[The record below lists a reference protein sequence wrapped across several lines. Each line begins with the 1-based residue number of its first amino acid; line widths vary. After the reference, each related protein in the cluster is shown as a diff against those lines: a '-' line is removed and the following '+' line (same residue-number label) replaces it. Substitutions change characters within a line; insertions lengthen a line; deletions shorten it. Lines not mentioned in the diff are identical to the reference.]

1 MILISHR
8 GNTQGRN
15 EARENTP
22 SYIEEAIKAG
32 FIVEIDIFSLGG
44 QLFLGHNIENKL
56 KIEKSWLDGKA
67 NDLLIHCKN
76 LDAARFCSKFRHLNF
91 FFHESDPY
99 VVSSIGWVIGHSTS
113 RNQSDIIC
121 MLPERLG
128 LAKESI
134 KYCAGVCSDI
144 ISFYK

>member
-8 GNTQGRN
+8 GNIFGRN
-15 EARENTP
+15 DARENTS

-32 FIVEIDIFSLGG
+32 FIVEIDIFSLAG
-44 QLFLGHNIENKL
+44 QLFLGHDIENRL
-56 KIEKSWLDGKA
+56 KIEKSWLDNKA
-67 NDLLIHCKN
+67 NNLLIHCKN
-76 LDAARFCSKFRHLNF
+76 LDAAVFCSKNPHLNF

-99 VVSSIGWVIGHSTS
+99 VISSVGWVIGHSSS
-113 RNQSDIIC
+113 RNQSGAIC

-128 LAKESI
+128 LKKDSV
-134 KYCAGVCSDI
+134 KNCAGICSDI

>member
-8 GNTQGRN
+8 GNLSGRN
-15 EARENTP
+15 DARENTP

-32 FIVEIDIFSLGG
+32 FIVEIDIFSSAG
-44 QLFLGHNIENKL
+44 QLFLGHEIENSL
-56 KIEKSWLDGKA
+56 RIEKSWLDNKA

-76 LDAARFCSKFRHLNF
+76 LDAVRFCSKFTHLNF

-99 VVSSIGWVIGHSTS
+99 VVSSVGWVIGHLTS

-121 MLPERLG
+121 MLPEKYG
-128 LAKESI
+128 LSKDSV
-134 KYCAGVCSDI
+134 KNCFGVCSDI
-144 ISFYK
+144 IIFYK